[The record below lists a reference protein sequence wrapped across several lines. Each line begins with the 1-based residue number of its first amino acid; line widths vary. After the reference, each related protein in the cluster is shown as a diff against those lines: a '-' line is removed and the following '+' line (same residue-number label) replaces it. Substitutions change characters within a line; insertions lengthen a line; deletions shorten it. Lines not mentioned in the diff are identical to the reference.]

1 MANQTGS
8 TKFATQE
15 RLAFLDIGSQL
26 LFCVATL
33 EQMLHLPHRS
43 EVRVANRLALSNL
56 PHEKGW
62 TSWALLGDC

>member
-33 EQMLHLPHRS
+33 EQMLHLPHRG
-43 EVRVANRLALSNL
+43 EVRVANQAGTAQFATRERL
-56 PHEKGW
+56 E
-62 TSWALLGDC
+62 